1 MESVIRRRIKKSNI
15 VDKYS
20 LLCDIPKN
28 MLLELT
34 NICNDSCLFCA
45 NSKCTK
51 KRGIIAPKLAK
62 SILKEAYEAG
72 VREVGFY
79 GTGEQT

>member
-1 MESVIRRRIKKSNI
+1 MESVIRQRIKKTNI

-45 NSKCTK
+45 NSKCNK
-51 KRGIIAPKLAK
+51 KM
-62 SILKEAYEAG
+62 
-72 VREVGFY
+72 
-79 GTGEQT
+79 Q